1 MSRTKADWEV
11 NVHHEIPNASVR
23 TNGITVTCA
32 CGATGDVDF
41 ARNRLPPV
49 AIRKKIIQQGW
60 KLTGKKAICP
70 TCQQKEPAP
79 VTDRKPV
86 TIADLPSE
94 NVATL
99 PSVNQTPD
107 ARKAHRAVMGWLEEA
122 YDEDAKR
129 YRDGFSDQTIADET
143 GASVQYVA
151 KCREDYFGPLS
162 MPSELEALTK
172 ALKALDDK
180 LHESDKQARRAIQTV
195 TDMHSKVMQT
205 LRAEQQAIRD
215 KINTLVVKNGWH
227 Q

>member
-23 TNGITVTCA
+23 ANGVTVSCG

-60 KLTGKKAICP
+60 KLTGKRAICP

-79 VTDRKPV
+79 MPETKP
-86 TIADLPSE
+86 E
-94 NVATL
+94 NVAAL

-107 ARKAHRAVMGWLEEA
+107 ARKVHRAVMGWPEEA

-129 YRDGFSDQTIADET
+129 YQDSFSGQTIADET
-143 GASVQYVA
+143 GASVKYVA
-151 KCREDYFGPLS
+151 KCREDYFGPLA
-162 MPSELEALTK
+162 MPNELETLTK

-215 KINTLVVKNGWH
+215 KINALVVKNGWH

>member
-122 YDEDAKR
+122 YDE
-129 YRDGFSDQTIADET
+129 T

-195 TDMHSKVMQT
+195 TDMHNKVMQT

-215 KINTLVVKNGWH
+215 KINALVVKNGWH

>member
-23 TNGITVTCA
+23 VNGVTVSCG

-60 KLTGKKAICP
+60 KLTGKRAICP

-79 VTDRKPV
+79 MPETKP
-86 TIADLPSE
+86 E
-94 NVATL
+94 NVAAL

-107 ARKAHRAVMGWLEEA
+107 ARKVHRAVMGWLEES

-129 YRDGFSDQTIADET
+129 YRDTFSDQTIADET

-151 KCREDYFGPLS
+151 KCREDYFGPLA
-162 MPSELEALTK
+162 MPSELETLTK

-215 KINTLVVKNGWH
+215 KINALVVKNGWH